1 VLCFN
6 DVSAIGTIR
15 SLHDAGLR
23 VPMDVSVLGFDDIP
37 AAEFYTPRLTT
48 IRQPLQQ
55 MGAIAAS
62 LLLRKI
68 DQAKIPEISR
78 VDPEL
83 IVRESTGKVRA
94 LR

>member
-1 VLCFN
+1 
-6 DVSAIGTIR
+6 
-15 SLHDAGLR
+15 
-23 VPMDVSVLGFDDIP
+23 MDVSVMGFDDIP

-55 MGAIAAS
+55 MGSIAAT

-68 DQAKIPEISR
+68 DKAKIPEISH

-83 IVRESTGKVRA
+83 VVRESTAKVR
-94 LR
+94 LKH